1 MTTKETILNQQAI
14 NRKLYAKENTM
25 YTKNELIQEM
35 TEQITDII
43 NEASEFTND
52 INEVQ
57 DTTNDRIWEM
67 INDSEFIIY
76 THKAKEISY
85 IINLYDVFDVSDIT
99 GERFSDWSQVAF
111 ENLYSFIY
119 NEIDVAELI
128 ETTLNN
134 K

>member
-1 MTTKETILNQQAI
+1 
-14 NRKLYAKENTM
+14 M
-25 YTKNELIQEM
+25 YTKNELIEQM
-35 TEQITDII
+35 SEQITDII

-57 DTTNDRIWEM
+57 DTTNEMIWDM
-67 INDSEFIIY
+67 INDSQFVIY
-76 THKAKEISY
+76 THKAKEISKT
-85 IINLYDVFDVSDIT
+85 INLYDAFDVSDIT

-119 NEIDVAELI
+119 NEIDVAVLI
-128 ETTLNN
+128 ETILNN